1 MNVEK
6 LIMIKY
12 GELSTKKDN
21 IKVFIDKLNS
31 NVSKKLADYNVSI
44 SKNKVRMFIDIK
56 DYNEVEIISKLKEV
70 FGIHSI
76 VVCYKCNKSIE
87 DINILAKELI
97 EKENITTF
105 KVETNRADK
114 SFKYNSLEVSKMVG
128 AYLLKNVNGLKVDV
142 HNPEI
147 TLHVEIRDDNTY
159 LYTKEIKGLGGY
171 PVGIQGKGLLM
182 LSGGIDSP
190 VAGFLAS
197 KRGIDI
203 DCIYFDSPPHT
214 SLEAKNKVITLA
226 KKLCNYGS
234 NINLYVIPFTEIQLA
249 IYKNIERT
257 YMITILRRMMYRISE
272 RVAKMTKSRI
282 IINGESIG
290 QVASQTLNSMYVINN
305 VTSYPVIRPVACL
318 DKLEIIEIAKNID
331 TYETSILPY
340 EDCCTIFV
348 PAHPVINP
356 VKEKC
361 HEYES
366 LIDYENLIYK
376 AVKNDEIIVIKNEE
390 ELEFKDLL

>member
-1 MNVEK
+1 
-6 LIMIKY
+6 MIKY

-31 NVSKKLADYNVSI
+31 NVSKKLADYDVSI

-97 EKENITTF
+97 DKENITTF

-128 AYLLKNVNGLKVDV
+128 AYLLKNVSGLKVDV

-171 PVGIQGKGLLM
+171 PTGIQGKGLLM

-249 IYKNIERT
+249 IYKNIDPT

-305 VTSYPVIRPVACL
+305 VTTYPVIRPVACL

-348 PAHPVINP
+348 PKHPVINP
-356 VKEKC
+356 NLDKC
-361 HEYES
+361 IYFET
-366 LIDYENLIYK
+366 LIDYERLIDEAIENMTK
-376 AVKNDEIIVIKNEE
+376 IDVKNYQTDSSEY
-390 ELEFKDLL
+390 L

>member
-97 EKENITTF
+97 DKENITTF

-147 TLHVEIRDDNTY
+147 ILHVEIRDDNTY

-171 PVGIQGKGLLM
+171 PTGIQGKGLLM

-249 IYKNIERT
+249 IYKNIDPT

-348 PAHPVINP
+348 PKHPVINP
-356 VKEKC
+356 NLDKC
-361 HEYES
+361 IYFET
-366 LIDYENLIYK
+366 LIDYEKLIDEAIENMTK
-376 AVKNDEIIVIKNEE
+376 IDVKNYQTDSSEY
-390 ELEFKDLL
+390 L

>member
-1 MNVEK
+1 
-6 LIMIKY
+6 MIKY

-31 NVSKKLADYNVSI
+31 NVSKKLADYDVSI

-56 DYNEVEIISKLKEV
+56 DYNEVDIISKLKEV

-97 EKENITTF
+97 DKENITTF

-226 KKLCNYGS
+226 KKLCNYGN

-249 IYKNIERT
+249 IYKNIEST

-305 VTSYPVIRPVACL
+305 VTNYPVIRPVACL

-348 PAHPVINP
+348 PKHPVINP
-356 VKEKC
+356 NLDKC
-361 HEYES
+361 IYFET
-366 LIDYENLIYK
+366 LIDYEKLIDEAIENMTK
-376 AVKNDEIIVIKNEE
+376 IDVKNYQTDSSEY
-390 ELEFKDLL
+390 L

>member
-1 MNVEK
+1 
-6 LIMIKY
+6 MIKY

-31 NVSKKLADYNVSI
+31 NVSKKLADYDVSI

-56 DYNEVEIISKLKEV
+56 DYNEVDIISKLKEV

-97 EKENITTF
+97 DKENITTF

-114 SFKYNSLEVSKMVG
+114 GFKYNSLEVSKMVG
-128 AYLLKNVNGLKVDV
+128 AYLLKNLNYLKVDV

-226 KKLCNYGS
+226 KKLCNYGN

-249 IYKNIERT
+249 IYKNIEPT

-318 DKLEIIEIAKNID
+318 DKLEIIESAKNRD

-340 EDCCTIFV
+340 EDCCTVFV
-348 PAHPVINP
+348 PKHPAINP
-356 VKEKC
+356 KIETAIKEENKFDYDRLIN
-361 HEYES
+361 EAVDS
-366 LIDYENLIYK
+366 LNTIQ
-376 AVKNDEIIVIKNEE
+376 VNDVVNNE
-390 ELEFKDLL
+390 FSDLL

>member
-1 MNVEK
+1 
-6 LIMIKY
+6 MIKY

-31 NVSKKLADYNVSI
+31 NVSKKLADYDVSI

-56 DYNEVEIISKLKEV
+56 DYNEVDIISKLKEV

-97 EKENITTF
+97 DKENITTF

-114 SFKYNSLEVSKMVG
+114 GFKYNSLEVSKMVG
-128 AYLLKNVNGLKVDV
+128 AYLLKNVNDLKVDV

-226 KKLCNYGS
+226 KKLCNYGN

-249 IYKNIERT
+249 IYKNIEPT

-348 PAHPVINP
+348 PKHPVINP
-356 VKEKC
+356 NLDKC
-361 HEYES
+361 IYFET
-366 LIDYENLIYK
+366 LIDYEKLIDEAIENMTK
-376 AVKNDEIIVIKNEE
+376 IDVKNYQTNSSEY
-390 ELEFKDLL
+390 L

>member
-1 MNVEK
+1 
-6 LIMIKY
+6 MIKY

-31 NVSKKLADYNVSI
+31 NVSKKLADYDVSI

-171 PVGIQGKGLLM
+171 PTGIQGKGLLM

-249 IYKNIERT
+249 IYKNTDPT

-348 PAHPVINP
+348 PKHPVINP
-356 VKEKC
+356 NLDKC
-361 HEYES
+361 IYFET
-366 LIDYENLIYK
+366 LIDYERLIDEAIENMTK
-376 AVKNDEIIVIKNEE
+376 IDVKNYQTDSSEY
-390 ELEFKDLL
+390 L

>member
-1 MNVEK
+1 
-6 LIMIKY
+6 MIKY

-31 NVSKKLADYNVSI
+31 NVSKKLADYDVSI

-56 DYNEVEIISKLKEV
+56 DYNEVDIISKLKEV

-171 PVGIQGKGLLM
+171 PTGIQGKGLLM

-249 IYKNIERT
+249 IYKNTDPT

-348 PAHPVINP
+348 PKHPVINP
-356 VKEKC
+356 NLDKC
-361 HEYES
+361 IYFET
-366 LIDYENLIYK
+366 LIDYERLIDEAIENMTK
-376 AVKNDEIIVIKNEE
+376 IDVKNYQTDSSEY
-390 ELEFKDLL
+390 L

>member
-1 MNVEK
+1 
-6 LIMIKY
+6 MIKY

-171 PVGIQGKGLLM
+171 PTGIQGKGLLM

-249 IYKNIERT
+249 IYKNIEPT

-348 PAHPVINP
+348 PKHPVINP
-356 VKEKC
+356 NLDKC
-361 HEYES
+361 IYFET
-366 LIDYENLIYK
+366 LIDYEKLIDEAIENMTK
-376 AVKNDEIIVIKNEE
+376 IDVKNYQTDSSEY
-390 ELEFKDLL
+390 L

>member
-1 MNVEK
+1 
-6 LIMIKY
+6 MIKY

-56 DYNEVEIISKLKEV
+56 DYNEVDIISKLKEV

-128 AYLLKNVNGLKVDV
+128 AYLLKNVNDLKVDV

-171 PVGIQGKGLLM
+171 PTGIQGKGLLM

-226 KKLCNYGS
+226 KKLCNYGN

-249 IYKNIERT
+249 IYKNIEPT

-348 PAHPVINP
+348 PKHPVINP
-356 VKEKC
+356 NLDKC
-361 HEYES
+361 IYFET
-366 LIDYENLIYK
+366 LIDYEKLIDEAIENMTK
-376 AVKNDEIIVIKNEE
+376 IDVKNYQTDSSEY
-390 ELEFKDLL
+390 L

>member
-1 MNVEK
+1 
-6 LIMIKY
+6 MIKY

-31 NVSKKLADYNVSI
+31 NVSKKLVDYDVSI

-56 DYNEVEIISKLKEV
+56 DYNEVDIISKLKEV

-97 EKENITTF
+97 DKENITTF

-128 AYLLKNVNGLKVDV
+128 AYLLKNVNDLKVDV

-226 KKLCNYGS
+226 KKLCNYGN

-249 IYKNIERT
+249 IYKNIEPT

-348 PAHPVINP
+348 PKHPVINP
-356 VKEKC
+356 NLDKC
-361 HEYES
+361 IYFET
-366 LIDYENLIYK
+366 LIDYEKLIDEAIENMTK
-376 AVKNDEIIVIKNEE
+376 IDVKNYQTNSSEY
-390 ELEFKDLL
+390 L

>member
-1 MNVEK
+1 
-6 LIMIKY
+6 MIKY

-21 IKVFIDKLNS
+21 IKLFIDKLNS
-31 NVSKKLADYNVSI
+31 NVSKKLADYDVSI

-56 DYNEVEIISKLKEV
+56 DYNEVDIISKLKEV

-97 EKENITTF
+97 DKENITTF

-128 AYLLKNVNGLKVDV
+128 AYLLKNLNDLKVDV

-226 KKLCNYGS
+226 KKLCNYGN

-249 IYKNIERT
+249 IYKNIEPT

-348 PAHPVINP
+348 PKHPVINP
-356 VKEKC
+356 NLDKC
-361 HEYES
+361 IYFET
-366 LIDYENLIYK
+366 LIDYEKLIDEAIENMTK
-376 AVKNDEIIVIKNEE
+376 IDVKNYQTNSSEY
-390 ELEFKDLL
+390 L

>member
-1 MNVEK
+1 
-6 LIMIKY
+6 MIKY

-31 NVSKKLADYNVSI
+31 NVSKKLADYDVSI

-56 DYNEVEIISKLKEV
+56 DYNEVDIISKLKEV

-97 EKENITTF
+97 DKENITTF

-128 AYLLKNVNGLKVDV
+128 AYLLKNLNDLKVDV

-159 LYTKEIKGLGGY
+159 QYTKEIKGLGGY

-226 KKLCNYGS
+226 KKLCNYGN

-249 IYKNIERT
+249 IYKNIEPT

-348 PAHPVINP
+348 PKHPVINP
-356 VKEKC
+356 NLDKC
-361 HEYES
+361 IYFET
-366 LIDYENLIYK
+366 LIDYEKLIDEAIENMTK
-376 AVKNDEIIVIKNEE
+376 IDVKNYQTNSSEY
-390 ELEFKDLL
+390 L

>member
-1 MNVEK
+1 
-6 LIMIKY
+6 MIKY

-31 NVSKKLADYNVSI
+31 NVSKKLADYDVSI

-56 DYNEVEIISKLKEV
+56 DYNEVDIISKLKEV

-171 PVGIQGKGLLM
+171 PTGIQGKGLLM

-203 DCIYFDSPPHT
+203 ECIYFDSPPHT

-249 IYKNIERT
+249 IYKNTDPT

-348 PAHPVINP
+348 PKHPVINP
-356 VKEKC
+356 NLDKC
-361 HEYES
+361 IYFET
-366 LIDYENLIYK
+366 LIDYERLIDEAIENMTK
-376 AVKNDEIIVIKNEE
+376 IDVKNYQTDSSEY
-390 ELEFKDLL
+390 L

>member
-31 NVSKKLADYNVSI
+31 NVSKKLADYDVSI

-56 DYNEVEIISKLKEV
+56 DYNEVDIISKLKEV

-97 EKENITTF
+97 DKENITTF

-128 AYLLKNVNGLKVDV
+128 AYLLKNVNDLKVDV

-147 TLHVEIRDDNTY
+147 TLHVEIRDDKTY

-226 KKLCNYGS
+226 KKLCNYGN

-249 IYKNIERT
+249 IYKNIEPT

-348 PAHPVINP
+348 PKHPVINP
-356 VKEKC
+356 NLDKC
-361 HEYES
+361 IYFET
-366 LIDYENLIYK
+366 LIDYEKLIDEAIENMTK
-376 AVKNDEIIVIKNEE
+376 IDVKNYQTNSSEY
-390 ELEFKDLL
+390 L

>member
-1 MNVEK
+1 
-6 LIMIKY
+6 MIKY

-31 NVSKKLADYNVSI
+31 NVSKKLADYDVSI
-44 SKNKVRMFIDIK
+44 SKNTVSMFIDIK
-56 DYNEVEIISKLKEV
+56 DYNEVDIISKLKEV

-97 EKENITTF
+97 DKENITTF

-128 AYLLKNVNGLKVDV
+128 AYLLKNLNDLKVDV

-226 KKLCNYGS
+226 KKLCNYGN

-249 IYKNIERT
+249 IYKNIEPT

-331 TYETSILPY
+331 TYEISILPY

-348 PAHPVINP
+348 PKHPVINP
-356 VKEKC
+356 NLDKC
-361 HEYES
+361 IYFET
-366 LIDYENLIYK
+366 LIDYEKLIDEAIENMTK
-376 AVKNDEIIVIKNEE
+376 IDVKNYQTNSSEY
-390 ELEFKDLL
+390 L

>member
-1 MNVEK
+1 
-6 LIMIKY
+6 MIKY

-31 NVSKKLADYNVSI
+31 NVSKKLADYDVSI

-56 DYNEVEIISKLKEV
+56 DYNEVDIISKLKEV

-97 EKENITTF
+97 DKENITTF

-128 AYLLKNVNGLKVDV
+128 AYLLKNVNDLKVDV

-147 TLHVEIRDDNTY
+147 TLHVEIRDNNTY

-171 PVGIQGKGLLM
+171 PTGIQGKGLLM

-226 KKLCNYGS
+226 KKLCNYGN

-249 IYKNIERT
+249 IYKNIEPT

-305 VTSYPVIRPVACL
+305 VTNYPVIRPVACL

-348 PAHPVINP
+348 PKHPVINP
-356 VKEKC
+356 NLDKC
-361 HEYES
+361 IYFET
-366 LIDYENLIYK
+366 LIDYEKLIDEAIENMAK
-376 AVKNDEIIVIKNEE
+376 IDVKNYQTDSSEY
-390 ELEFKDLL
+390 L

>member
-1 MNVEK
+1 
-6 LIMIKY
+6 MIKY

-31 NVSKKLADYNVSI
+31 NVSKKLADYDVSI

-87 DINILAKELI
+87 DINIFAKELI

-171 PVGIQGKGLLM
+171 PTGIQGKGLLM

-249 IYKNIERT
+249 IYKNIDPT

-348 PAHPVINP
+348 PKHPVINP
-356 VKEKC
+356 NLDKC
-361 HEYES
+361 IYFET
-366 LIDYENLIYK
+366 LIDYEKLIDEAIENMTK
-376 AVKNDEIIVIKNEE
+376 IDVKNYQTDSSEY
-390 ELEFKDLL
+390 L

>member
-1 MNVEK
+1 
-6 LIMIKY
+6 MIKY

-31 NVSKKLADYNVSI
+31 NVSKKLADYDVSI
-44 SKNKVRMFIDIK
+44 RKNKVRMFIDIK
-56 DYNEVEIISKLKEV
+56 DYNEVDIISKLKEV

-97 EKENITTF
+97 DKENITTF

-128 AYLLKNVNGLKVDV
+128 AYLLKNVNDLKVDV

-226 KKLCNYGS
+226 KKLCNYGN

-249 IYKNIERT
+249 IYKNIEPT

-348 PAHPVINP
+348 PKHPVINP
-356 VKEKC
+356 NLDKC
-361 HEYES
+361 IYFET
-366 LIDYENLIYK
+366 LIDYEKLIDEAIENMTK
-376 AVKNDEIIVIKNEE
+376 IDVKNYQTNSSEY
-390 ELEFKDLL
+390 L

>member
-1 MNVEK
+1 
-6 LIMIKY
+6 MIKY

-31 NVSKKLADYNVSI
+31 NVSKKLTDYDVSI

-56 DYNEVEIISKLKEV
+56 DYDEVEIISKLKEV

-87 DINILAKELI
+87 DIDILAKELI

-114 SFKYNSLEVSKMVG
+114 NFPYNSLEVSRMVG
-128 AYLLKNVNGLKVDV
+128 AYLLKNVSGLKVDV

-171 PVGIQGKGLLM
+171 PTGIQGKGLLM

-226 KKLCNYGS
+226 KKLCNYGN

-249 IYKNIERT
+249 IYKNIDPT

-318 DKLEIIEIAKNID
+318 DKLEIIDIAKSID

-348 PAHPVINP
+348 PKHPVINP
-356 VKEKC
+356 NLDKC
-361 HEYES
+361 IYFET
-366 LIDYENLIYK
+366 LIDYETLIDEAIENMTK
-376 AVKNDEIIVIKNEE
+376 IDVKNYQTDSSEY
-390 ELEFKDLL
+390 L

>member
-1 MNVEK
+1 
-6 LIMIKY
+6 MIKY

-31 NVSKKLADYNVSI
+31 NVSKKLADYDVSI

-171 PVGIQGKGLLM
+171 PTGIQGKGLLM

-249 IYKNIERT
+249 IYKNIDPT

-348 PAHPVINP
+348 PKHPVINP
-356 VKEKC
+356 NLDKC
-361 HEYES
+361 IYFET
-366 LIDYENLIYK
+366 LIDYEKLIDEAIENMTK
-376 AVKNDEIIVIKNEE
+376 IDVKNYKTDSSEY
-390 ELEFKDLL
+390 L

>member
-1 MNVEK
+1 
-6 LIMIKY
+6 MIKY

-31 NVSKKLADYNVSI
+31 NVSKKLADYDVSI

-56 DYNEVEIISKLKEV
+56 DYNEVDIISKLKEV

-97 EKENITTF
+97 NKENITTF

-128 AYLLKNVNGLKVDV
+128 AYLLKNVNDLKVDV

-226 KKLCNYGS
+226 KKLCNYGN

-249 IYKNIERT
+249 IYKNIEPT

-348 PAHPVINP
+348 PKHPVINP
-356 VKEKC
+356 NLDKC
-361 HEYES
+361 IYFET
-366 LIDYENLIYK
+366 LIDYEKLIDEAIENMAK
-376 AVKNDEIIVIKNEE
+376 IDVKNYQTDSSEY
-390 ELEFKDLL
+390 L

>member
-1 MNVEK
+1 MNVDK

-56 DYNEVEIISKLKEV
+56 DYNEEEIISKLKEV

-97 EKENITTF
+97 EKENITAF

-114 SFKYNSLEVSKMVG
+114 SFEYNSLEVSKMVG
-128 AYLLKNVNGLKVDV
+128 AYLLKNINGLKVDV

-147 TLHVEIRDDNTY
+147 TLHVEIRNEYTY

-171 PVGIQGKGLLM
+171 PTGIQGKGLLM

-234 NINLYVIPFTEIQLA
+234 NINLYVIPFTDLQLA
-249 IYKNIERT
+249 IYKNIDPT

-272 RVAKMTKSRI
+272 RVAKITKSRI

-305 VTSYPVIRPVACL
+305 VTSYPIIRPVACL
-318 DKLEIIEIAKNID
+318 DKLEIIDIAKNID

-348 PAHPVINP
+348 PKHPVINP
-356 VKEKC
+356 NLDKC
-361 HEYES
+361 IYFES
-366 LIDYENLIYK
+366 LIDYEKLIDEAINNMTK
-376 AVKNDEIIVIKNEE
+376 IDVKNYQTDSSDY
-390 ELEFKDLL
+390 L

>member
-1 MNVEK
+1 
-6 LIMIKY
+6 MIKY

-31 NVSKKLADYNVSI
+31 NVSKKLADYDVSI

-56 DYNEVEIISKLKEV
+56 DYNEVDIISKLKEV

-97 EKENITTF
+97 DKENITTF

-128 AYLLKNVNGLKVDV
+128 AYLLKNVNDLKVDV

-147 TLHVEIRDDNTY
+147 TLHVEIRDNNTY

-226 KKLCNYGS
+226 KKLCNYGN

-249 IYKNIERT
+249 IYKNIEPT

-305 VTSYPVIRPVACL
+305 VTNYPVIRPVACL

-348 PAHPVINP
+348 PKHPVINP
-356 VKEKC
+356 NLDKC
-361 HEYES
+361 IYFET
-366 LIDYENLIYK
+366 LIDYEKLIDEAIENMTK
-376 AVKNDEIIVIKNEE
+376 IDVKNYQTDSSEY
-390 ELEFKDLL
+390 L

>member
-1 MNVEK
+1 
-6 LIMIKY
+6 MIKY

-31 NVSKKLADYNVSI
+31 NVIKKLADYDVSI

-56 DYNEVEIISKLKEV
+56 DYNEVDIISKLKEV

-97 EKENITTF
+97 DKENITTF

-128 AYLLKNVNGLKVDV
+128 AYLLKNLNDLKVDV

-226 KKLCNYGS
+226 KKLCNYGN

-249 IYKNIERT
+249 IYKNIEPT

-348 PAHPVINP
+348 PKHPVINP
-356 VKEKC
+356 NLDKC
-361 HEYES
+361 IYFET
-366 LIDYENLIYK
+366 LIDYEKLIDEAIENMTK
-376 AVKNDEIIVIKNEE
+376 IDVKNYQTNSSEY
-390 ELEFKDLL
+390 L

>member
-1 MNVEK
+1 
-6 LIMIKY
+6 MIKY

-31 NVSKKLADYNVSI
+31 NVSKKLVDYNVSI

-128 AYLLKNVNGLKVDV
+128 AYLLKNVSGLKVDV

-171 PVGIQGKGLLM
+171 PTGIQGKGLLM

-249 IYKNIERT
+249 IYKNIDPT

-348 PAHPVINP
+348 PKHPVINP
-356 VKEKC
+356 NLDKC
-361 HEYES
+361 IYFET
-366 LIDYENLIYK
+366 LIDYEKLIDEAIENMTK
-376 AVKNDEIIVIKNEE
+376 IDVKNYQTDSSEY
-390 ELEFKDLL
+390 L

>member
-1 MNVEK
+1 
-6 LIMIKY
+6 MIKY

-31 NVSKKLADYNVSI
+31 NVSKKLADYDVSI

-56 DYNEVEIISKLKEV
+56 DYNEVDIISKLKEV

-97 EKENITTF
+97 DKENITTF

-128 AYLLKNVNGLKVDV
+128 AYLLKNLNDLKVDV

-226 KKLCNYGS
+226 KKLCNYGN

-249 IYKNIERT
+249 IYKNIEPT

-348 PAHPVINP
+348 PKHPVINP
-356 VKEKC
+356 NLDKC
-361 HEYES
+361 IYFET
-366 LIDYENLIYK
+366 LIDYEKLIDEAIENMIK
-376 AVKNDEIIVIKNEE
+376 IDVKNYQTNSSEY
-390 ELEFKDLL
+390 L

>member
-1 MNVEK
+1 
-6 LIMIKY
+6 MIKY

-31 NVSKKLADYNVSI
+31 NVSKKLADYDVSI

-56 DYNEVEIISKLKEV
+56 DYNEVDIISKLKEV

-97 EKENITTF
+97 DKENITTF

-128 AYLLKNVNGLKVDV
+128 AYLLKNVNDLKVDV

-159 LYTKEIKGLGGY
+159 LYTKEIQGLGGY

-226 KKLCNYGS
+226 KKLCNYGN

-249 IYKNIERT
+249 IYKNIEPT
-257 YMITILRRMMYRISE
+257 YMITNLRRMMYRISE

-348 PAHPVINP
+348 PKHPVINP
-356 VKEKC
+356 NLDKC
-361 HEYES
+361 IYFET
-366 LIDYENLIYK
+366 LIDYEKLIDEAIENMTK
-376 AVKNDEIIVIKNEE
+376 IDVKNYQTNSSEY
-390 ELEFKDLL
+390 L

>member
-1 MNVEK
+1 
-6 LIMIKY
+6 MIKY

-31 NVSKKLADYNVSI
+31 NVSKKLADYDVSI

-56 DYNEVEIISKLKEV
+56 DYNEVDIISKLKEV

-97 EKENITTF
+97 GKENITTF

-128 AYLLKNVNGLKVDV
+128 AYLLKNVNDLKVDV

-226 KKLCNYGS
+226 KKLCNYGN

-249 IYKNIERT
+249 IYKNIEPT

-348 PAHPVINP
+348 PKHPVINP
-356 VKEKC
+356 NLDKC
-361 HEYES
+361 IYFET
-366 LIDYENLIYK
+366 LIDYEKLIDEAIENMTK
-376 AVKNDEIIVIKNEE
+376 IDVKNYQTDSSEY
-390 ELEFKDLL
+390 L

>member
-1 MNVEK
+1 
-6 LIMIKY
+6 MIKY

-31 NVSKKLADYNVSI
+31 NVSKKLADYDVSI

-56 DYNEVEIISKLKEV
+56 DYNEVDIISKLKEV

-171 PVGIQGKGLLM
+171 PTGIQGKGLLM
-182 LSGGIDSP
+182 LSGGIVST

-249 IYKNIERT
+249 IYKNTDPT

-348 PAHPVINP
+348 PKHPVINP
-356 VKEKC
+356 NLDKC
-361 HEYES
+361 IYFET
-366 LIDYENLIYK
+366 LIDYERLIDEAIENMTK
-376 AVKNDEIIVIKNEE
+376 IDVKNYQTDSSEY
-390 ELEFKDLL
+390 L

>member
-1 MNVEK
+1 
-6 LIMIKY
+6 MIKY

-56 DYNEVEIISKLKEV
+56 DYNEEEIISKLKEV

-97 EKENITTF
+97 EKENITAF

-114 SFKYNSLEVSKMVG
+114 SFEYNSLEVSKMVG
-128 AYLLKNVNGLKVDV
+128 AYLLKNINGLKVDV

-147 TLHVEIRDDNTY
+147 TLHVEIRNEYTY

-171 PVGIQGKGLLM
+171 PTGIQGKGLLM

-234 NINLYVIPFTEIQLA
+234 NINLYVIPFTDLQLA
-249 IYKNIERT
+249 IYKNIDPT

-272 RVAKMTKSRI
+272 RVAKITKSRI

-305 VTSYPVIRPVACL
+305 VTSYPIIRPVACL
-318 DKLEIIEIAKNID
+318 DKLEIIDIAKNID

-348 PAHPVINP
+348 PKHPVINP
-356 VKEKC
+356 NLDKC
-361 HEYES
+361 IYFES
-366 LIDYENLIYK
+366 LIDYEKLIDEAINNMTK
-376 AVKNDEIIVIKNEE
+376 IDVKNYQTDSSDY
-390 ELEFKDLL
+390 L

>member
-31 NVSKKLADYNVSI
+31 NVSKKLADYDVSI

-56 DYNEVEIISKLKEV
+56 DYNEVDIISKLKEV

-97 EKENITTF
+97 DKENITTF

-128 AYLLKNVNGLKVDV
+128 AYLLKNVNDLKVDV

-171 PVGIQGKGLLM
+171 PTGIQGKGLLM

-226 KKLCNYGS
+226 KKLCNYGN
-234 NINLYVIPFTEIQLA
+234 NINLYVITAYYPDTKKFEDDL
-249 IYKNIERT
+249 RT
-257 YMITILRRMMYRISE
+257 RR
-272 RVAKMTKSRI
+272 K
-282 IINGESIG
+282 G
-290 QVASQTLNSMYVINN
+290 
-305 VTSYPVIRPVACL
+305 
-318 DKLEIIEIAKNID
+318 
-331 TYETSILPY
+331 
-340 EDCCTIFV
+340 
-348 PAHPVINP
+348 
-356 VKEKC
+356 
-361 HEYES
+361 
-366 LIDYENLIYK
+366 
-376 AVKNDEIIVIKNEE
+376 
-390 ELEFKDLL
+390 

>member
-1 MNVEK
+1 
-6 LIMIKY
+6 MIKY

-31 NVSKKLADYNVSI
+31 NVSKKLADYDVSI

-56 DYNEVEIISKLKEV
+56 DYNEVDIISKLKEV
-70 FGIHSI
+70 FGIRSI

-97 EKENITTF
+97 DKENITTF

-128 AYLLKNVNGLKVDV
+128 AYLLKNVNDLKVDV

-226 KKLCNYGS
+226 KKLCNYGN

-249 IYKNIERT
+249 IYKNIEPT

-348 PAHPVINP
+348 PKHPVINP
-356 VKEKC
+356 NLDKC
-361 HEYES
+361 IYFET
-366 LIDYENLIYK
+366 LIDYEKLIDEAIENMTK
-376 AVKNDEIIVIKNEE
+376 IDVKNYQTNSSEY
-390 ELEFKDLL
+390 L

>member
-1 MNVEK
+1 MTTFT
-6 LIMIKY
+6 Y
-12 GELSTKKDN
+12 
-21 IKVFIDKLNS
+21 
-31 NVSKKLADYNVSI
+31 
-44 SKNKVRMFIDIK
+44 
-56 DYNEVEIISKLKEV
+56 KEV

-97 EKENITTF
+97 DKENITTF

-128 AYLLKNVNGLKVDV
+128 AYLLKNVNDLKVDV

-226 KKLCNYGS
+226 KKLCNYGN

-249 IYKNIERT
+249 IYKNIEPT

-348 PAHPVINP
+348 PKHPVINP
-356 VKEKC
+356 NLDKC
-361 HEYES
+361 IYFET
-366 LIDYENLIYK
+366 LIDYEKLIDEAIENMTK
-376 AVKNDEIIVIKNEE
+376 IDVKNYQTNSSEY
-390 ELEFKDLL
+390 L